1 MTASAA
7 APPTAPPMIIP
18 MGGLEPPLLVCSC
31 ISPVRR
37 VVGVGAAAP
46 PPGPVALL
54 VPLPAASL
62 DSVTLKLIDVVMV
75 MLEETGVLSVMSVL
89 GEDERSAES
98 DALGLGISDST
109 VVLCP
114 EDSVREGATEGA
126 TEGDA
131 LVLSSLFAVVVDGG
145 AAAAASLVGGAP
157 EAGGEVV
164 DGGAASISIGLE
176 GFAGEA
182 AARPG
187 SSIDGARVGCS

>member
-1 MTASAA
+1 
-7 APPTAPPMIIP
+7 

-114 EDSVREGATEGA
+114 EDSVREGATEG
-126 TEGDA
+126 DA

-145 AAAAASLVGGAP
+145 AAAAASLVGGAL